1 MPTVGAMTAE
11 VNSTRAL
18 IRARSPTVKARA
30 GRPSPS
36 RRSIA
41 AMRASKVPER
51 VVIRP
56 LAVSACRISWFASR
70 FAMSAL

>member
-1 MPTVGAMTAE
+1 MPTVGATTTA

-30 GRPSPS
+30 GRPSAS
-36 RRSIA
+36 RRSIT

-56 LAVSACRISWFASR
+56 LASACRISWFASR